1 MMQTKI
7 VEAYSRLQALS
18 EHVPGP
24 HVYDKYV
31 TEFHNILDLLEE
43 SSGAILA
50 NFRIPPEEM
59 KPQIA
64 SVRRRGGGAT
74 YTKEPCCE
82 RAYFDMKVA
91 GVLRMFEQ
99 LERTSSP
106 SGKAP
111 IVFNPPK
118 T

>member
-1 MMQTKI
+1 M
-7 VEAYSRLQALS
+7 YR
-18 EHVPGP
+18 
-24 HVYDKYV
+24 KYV
-31 TEFHNILDLLEE
+31 TEFHNILDLLQE
-43 SSGAILA
+43 SSGASLA

-64 SVRRRGGGAT
+64 SVRRDGGAT

-91 GVLRMFEQ
+91 GVLRMFEL
-99 LERTSSP
+99 LERSSGL
-106 SGKAP
+106 SGAGP